1 MKGRERSLA
10 KAQNLI
16 EAGLSIDVV
25 GSRGSGRTAFL
36 NALAVRLESADWTVH
51 TIRGVASL
59 RANPF
64 ASIAL
69 SGLVDPVPPRGVGS
83 IIDEVAR
90 QVMSRVRGDRT
101 VFFLDDWNDLDE
113 SSWGVVEF
121 VRSETGAPVVISR
134 LQGLGARH
142 TPSGLPASTLAATS
156 AIDMLPLRFEDLD
169 AVVSARLGGPVDAA
183 TSRRIYAKCGGNV
196 GLALALVDASR
207 QDGTLL
213 PAGDGVWT
221 AVGELWSPSLRTVV
235 EMHLEELHATT
246 RDALEIIA
254 MIGPADVEAVRRL
267 VDWDTLEFLEER
279 GLIAFVRAI
288 PTNLVS
294 VIPPLFVSYFRHD
307 TLSSRRI
314 RLTERIVAAL
324 GDGRVM
330 PEAVA
335 TWAGEPE
342 VATQHAL
349 FAGMLRESANTK
361 RLLSAFEWENAPS
374 VRTATRYLESLTQ
387 STLES
392 GPEIIRRVFEET
404 DPHSGD
410 LASRAEYFRLRG
422 LWMAYGLGAVSEA
435 VDFLEAQSADLAVYG
450 RILDAARISILADLR
465 SVPVAFEAA
474 LALADGLPEGVQIA
488 LLEAQMHVFTITGRL
503 SDVDRAY
510 AELRELDPRGERA
523 FPRVLTAMTHLA
535 RGSLTEGHREL
546 LNGWEEARGALDVDA
561 LHTFSIGLAYCYLH
575 MGDMDELADM
585 VDMALSIGTI
595 APLPPG
601 ARNSI
606 LMAAAV
612 RAASQG
618 QVAQTE
624 KYVSVAREGGS
635 PSGAL
640 PGGSHAWLD
649 AMSALAHGRQ
659 RHAADILWE
668 DALTLRARGAVFAS
682 QLQMLASVEIAFDA
696 DRLAETE
703 ILLRE
708 APETT
713 VLASQYDYLR
723 ALAAHDLRDVL
734 DAGGR
739 LERAGRFGMAMA
751 AYRRAFDAAMEEGT
765 TDIADAAEKAESL
778 LSAQLSGTTLNVAR
792 FGVWLALLTAR
803 EREVAELVVSGLSN
817 RDIASQLVLSVR
829 TVESHVLNIMRKLGV
844 SSRERI
850 VGRLSESGTPARAQ
864 P

>member
-113 SSWGVVEF
+113 SSWGVIEF

-196 GLALALVDASR
+196 GLALALVDACR

-294 VIPPLFVSYFRHD
+294 VIPPLFVGHFRPSP
-307 TLSSRRI
+307 LSSRPI
-314 RLTERIVAAL
+314 RL
-324 GDGRVM
+324 
-330 PEAVA
+330 
-335 TWAGEPE
+335 
-342 VATQHAL
+342 
-349 FAGMLRESANTK
+349 
-361 RLLSAFEWENAPS
+361 
-374 VRTATRYLESLTQ
+374 
-387 STLES
+387 
-392 GPEIIRRVFEET
+392 
-404 DPHSGD
+404 
-410 LASRAEYFRLRG
+410 
-422 LWMAYGLGAVSEA
+422 
-435 VDFLEAQSADLAVYG
+435 
-450 RILDAARISILADLR
+450 
-465 SVPVAFEAA
+465 
-474 LALADGLPEGVQIA
+474 
-488 LLEAQMHVFTITGRL
+488 
-503 SDVDRAY
+503 
-510 AELRELDPRGERA
+510 
-523 FPRVLTAMTHLA
+523 
-535 RGSLTEGHREL
+535 
-546 LNGWEEARGALDVDA
+546 
-561 LHTFSIGLAYCYLH
+561 
-575 MGDMDELADM
+575 
-585 VDMALSIGTI
+585 
-595 APLPPG
+595 
-601 ARNSI
+601 
-606 LMAAAV
+606 
-612 RAASQG
+612 
-618 QVAQTE
+618 
-624 KYVSVAREGGS
+624 
-635 PSGAL
+635 
-640 PGGSHAWLD
+640 
-649 AMSALAHGRQ
+649 
-659 RHAADILWE
+659 
-668 DALTLRARGAVFAS
+668 
-682 QLQMLASVEIAFDA
+682 
-696 DRLAETE
+696 
-703 ILLRE
+703 
-708 APETT
+708 
-713 VLASQYDYLR
+713 
-723 ALAAHDLRDVL
+723 
-734 DAGGR
+734 
-739 LERAGRFGMAMA
+739 
-751 AYRRAFDAAMEEGT
+751 
-765 TDIADAAEKAESL
+765 
-778 LSAQLSGTTLNVAR
+778 
-792 FGVWLALLTAR
+792 
-803 EREVAELVVSGLSN
+803 
-817 RDIASQLVLSVR
+817 
-829 TVESHVLNIMRKLGV
+829 
-844 SSRERI
+844 
-850 VGRLSESGTPARAQ
+850 
-864 P
+864 